1 MLLRNLATVLLASV
15 GLFGWTSVCV
25 AEAPAPGDWP
35 QWRGAAGDNKAVA
48 EGPLEWGEDKNI
60 VWRVP
65 VPGRGHSSPTV
76 VGDKVFLTTADETAK
91 TQSVLAFDRQTGDEL
106 WSKQVFAG
114 GLDHRMHQRN
124 THATCSVAC
133 AGDQLFAL
141 FLNRDAIWMVS
152 FDTDGNELWRS
163 EVGPYESHW
172 GYSASPMIYGDNV
185 LVTADHPDGGWIAAV
200 AQSNGDLVWKT
211 GRDKNPNYPSPVVH
225 HVSGQDQLLLAGLDR
240 VASYSPETG
249 KLLWEAKGTT
259 TECVGTVVVDGD
271 LAFASGGYPD
281 SETLAVA
288 TDGSGRVAWKNRV
301 KVYVPSLLAHA
312 GRLYAVTDDGIAYC
326 WDAASGDQKWKK
338 RLGGT
343 FNTSPVLVGDCV
355 VAACEDGT
363 TYVLRAAD
371 KYELVAENQLG
382 NEVYATP
389 TFCGGQ
395 AFIRYAVLDGQERQ
409 EFLACIGQE

>member
-1 MLLRNLATVLLASV
+1 MLTRVLATLLLAS
-15 GLFGWTSVCV
+15 GTLLGCTSACAADSVS
-25 AEAPAPGDWP
+25 PRDWP
-35 QWRGAAGDNKAVA
+35 QWRGAAGGNKAVG

-65 VPGRGHSSPTV
+65 VPGRGHSSPSV
-76 VGDKVFLTTADETAK
+76 VGDKIFLTTADEQNK
-91 TQSVLAFDRQTGDEL
+91 TQSVLAFDRKTGKEQ
-106 WSKQVFAG
+106 WSKQVFSG
-114 GLDHRMHQRN
+114 GFDDRTHQRN
-124 THATCSVAC
+124 TQASPSVAC
-133 AGDQLFAL
+133 SAERLFAL
-141 FLNRDAIWMVS
+141 FLNDGVIWAIA
-152 FDTDGNELWRS
+152 FDFEGNELWRS
-163 EVGPYESHW
+163 EVGPYKSHW

-200 AQSNGDLVWKT
+200 AQSNGDVVWKT

-225 HVSGQDQLLLAGLDR
+225 RVSGQDQLLLAGLDR

-271 LAFASGGYPD
+271 LAFASGGYPN

-326 WDAASGDQKWKK
+326 WDAATGDQKWKK

-363 TYVLRAAD
+363 TYVMRAAD

-395 AFIRYAVLDGQERQ
+395 AFIRFAVLDGQDRQ
-409 EFLACIGQE
+409 EFLACIHE